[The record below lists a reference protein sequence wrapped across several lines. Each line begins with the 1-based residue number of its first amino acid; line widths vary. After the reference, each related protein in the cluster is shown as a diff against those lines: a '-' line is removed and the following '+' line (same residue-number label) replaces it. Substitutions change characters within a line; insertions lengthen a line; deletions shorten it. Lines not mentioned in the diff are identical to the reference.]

1 MLLRLFAEQVIYV
14 KKVICLL
21 AEVREAEELSQ
32 GRNSGRQKF
41 DPSIREKLQSTS
53 EGKEM
58 SSHRETLKNL
68 LVCWQDG
75 LAATEMPFKNSG
87 SRSNMLFSC
96 NSRFCVPS
104 LAFFL

>member
-41 DPSIREKLQSTS
+41 DPSIGEKPLRA
-53 EGKEM
+53 K
-58 SSHRETLKNL
+58 R
-68 LVCWQDG
+68 
-75 LAATEMPFKNSG
+75 
-87 SRSNMLFSC
+87 
-96 NSRFCVPS
+96 
-104 LAFFL
+104 